1 MEHQFVKISRKE
13 LAEISTKGR
22 ADLGIGVDGADHAGE
37 RRTGA
42 HGRVNGRGA
51 WRRAVEGARACRGRV
66 RGEEEIEARERV
78 DK

>member
-1 MEHQFVKISRKE
+1 M
-13 LAEISTKGR
+13 
-22 ADLGIGVDGADHAGE
+22 DGADHAGE

-51 WRRAVEGARACRGRV
+51 WRRAVEGARACRGQIG
-66 RGEEEIEARERV
+66 GEEEIEASERV